1 MALGEKIFEGT
12 GNVVAFRITKV
23 HPVEGTTMEV
33 SFVEDLKG
41 IGKFPSGKN
50 TGSGTINHYPHGSV
64 DASYNGFVTF
74 PEGDTYMWWAHEKAK
89 SVDGG
94 KIRGIVTVTGY
105 TNSQKYSWMN
115 SVILVLESEFDP
127 ATQKLKTTG
136 YIWE

>member
-74 PEGDTYMWWAHEKAK
+74 PEGDTYMWWAHGRDGRSDNGNTLHTAGQ
-89 SVDGG
+89 SSWSIVYTLHIVACSGVDS
-94 KIRGIVTVTGY
+94 RA
-105 TNSQKYSWMN
+105 
-115 SVILVLESEFDP
+115 FD
-127 ATQKLKTTG
+127 
-136 YIWE
+136 